1 MRHLFVVPLLIF
13 LAVGCGQKPIDQ
25 DGKGNQDR
33 TGWRK
38 LAKGMTPDK
47 VRAILGE
54 PMRVENEGEVTCWYY
69 QEGQPLQRN
78 AINANKWDIPRG
90 SLLFSAKVAGG
101 PKLTEWRE
109 P

>member
-1 MRHLFVVPLLIF
+1 MWQFLVIPLLLI
-13 LAVGCGQKPIDQ
+13 LAGGCGQSSNEREANT
-25 DGKGNQDR
+25 NQER

-38 LAKGMTPDK
+38 LSKGMTQNQ

-54 PMRVENEGEVTCWYY
+54 PLRMTNQGEVTCWYY
-69 QEGQPLQRN
+69 QEGQPLERN
-78 AINANKWDIPRG
+78 AADPGKWVIPRG
-90 SLLFSAKVAGG
+90 SLLFSTDRAGA

>member
-1 MRHLFVVPLLIF
+1 MRRLLPVALLMLVV
-13 LAVGCGQKPIDQ
+13 AGCGPSANDQ
-25 DGKGNQDR
+25 ATRLAQDR

-47 VRAILGE
+47 VRAVLGE
-54 PMRVENEGEVTCWYY
+54 PLRVEDQAEVTCWYY
-69 QEGQPLQRN
+69 QEGQPLERN
-78 AINANKWDIPRG
+78 ATDPGKWMIPRG
-90 SLLFSAKVAGG
+90 ALLFSTKPGGG